1 MNSGCWGRWQQV
13 HRRHGAWDQGID
25 QHGAVIRKFLIA
37 MEICPAKHGH
47 PTSFGECKLD
57 ILRFSFIGK
66 RIWGMGLNLS
76 WTGPQVGMPL
86 IFPGNEW
93 AKNATIF
100 DTLRYHM
107 ISPTISAN
115 YQWAKHPS
123 ERWGGNTGRH
133 ISISY
138 YWDENHYFW
147 VWFDSRTYR
156 HARQNQ
162 VAVANYHIHRDCA
175 HDRQRSF

>member
-25 QHGAVIRKFLIA
+25 QHGAVIRKFLIP

-57 ILRFSFIGK
+57 IVRFSFIGK

-76 WTGPQVGMPL
+76 WTGPQVGMSL

-100 DTLRYHM
+100 DTLRYQM
-107 ISPTISAN
+107 ISPTSRANCKKSEQNIQVKDGEATPTGTFPSATTGMKTTTSG
-115 YQWAKHPS
+115 YGLIAAHTGMPAKIK
-123 ERWGGNTGRH
+123 WL
-133 ISISY
+133 
-138 YWDENHYFW
+138 
-147 VWFDSRTYR
+147 
-156 HARQNQ
+156 
-162 VAVANYHIHRDCA
+162 
-175 HDRQRSF
+175 